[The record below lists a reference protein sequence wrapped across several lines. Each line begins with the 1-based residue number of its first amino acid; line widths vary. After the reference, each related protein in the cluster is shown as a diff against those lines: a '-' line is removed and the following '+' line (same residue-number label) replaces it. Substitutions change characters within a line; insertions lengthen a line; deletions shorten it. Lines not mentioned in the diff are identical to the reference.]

1 MQSPA
6 HAREST
12 PVRSLLVV
20 IGVAILGTATS
31 QLFPLPAAFLDTRL
45 LESPVEASIE
55 ARTLFM
61 ALSFVGWAA
70 AGAIY
75 LSVTDRGWSYV
86 DLRIPAKRDALY
98 ALGGIVAVIVLYF
111 LAVALIQLL
120 SLPTAD
126 NQIVEF
132 IGDDTTMIL
141 IMIGIVFF
149 FNAPAEEFIFR
160 NIVQKRLY
168 EAFTRMQAVVL
179 ASGVFALIHFP
190 VYIVTADEL
199 LAVAPSLVIIFAGSL
214 VFGYIYAKTDNLL
227 VPTLAHAAYNS
238 FVFFLL
244 YLAIVY
250 DVEDVET
257 TTSVLSAVV

>member
-1 MQSPA
+1 MQPQE

-20 IGVAILGTATS
+20 IGVSVLGVIAAN
-31 QLFPLPAAFLDTRL
+31 LLPLPAVFLDTRL
-45 LESPVEASIE
+45 LESPVEASRE
-55 ARTLFM
+55 ARALFM
-61 ALSFVGWAA
+61 ALNFVGWAA

-75 LSVTDRGWSYV
+75 LAVTDRGWSYV
-86 DLRIPAKRDALY
+86 DLRVPTKRDVLY
-98 ALGGIVAVIVLYF
+98 TIGGIVGVFVLYI
-111 LAVALIQLL
+111 LAAVLIQLL
-120 SLPTAD
+120 SLPSAD

-141 IMIGIVFF
+141 IMIGIVFL

-168 EAFTRMQAVVL
+168 EAFSRMQAVVL
-179 ASGVFALIHFP
+179 ASGVFALVHFP
-190 VYIVTADEL
+190 VYVVTADEL
-199 LAVAPSLVIIFAGSL
+199 LAVAPSLVIIFLGSI
-214 VFGYIYAKTDNLL
+214 VFGYIYAKTDNLI

-244 YLAIVY
+244 YLSIVFE
-250 DVEDVET
+250 VEDVET
-257 TTSVLSAVV
+257 ATSVLWALV

>member
-1 MQSPA
+1 MQSPE

-12 PVRSLLVV
+12 PIRSLLVV
-20 IGVAILGTATS
+20 IGVAVLGAAAANVV
-31 QLFPLPAAFLDTRL
+31 PLPAVFLDTRI
-45 LESPVEASIE
+45 LESPVEASMGVR
-55 ARTLFM
+55 ALFM
-61 ALSFVGWAA
+61 ALNFVGWAV

-75 LSVTDRGWSYV
+75 LAVTDRGWSYV
-86 DLRIPAKRDALY
+86 DLRMPTKRDALY
-98 ALGGIVAVIVLYF
+98 TVGGIVGVLVLYVVA
-111 LAVALIQLL
+111 AVMIQLL

-141 IMIGIVFF
+141 VMIGIVFF

-168 EAFTRMQAVVL
+168 EAFSRMQAVVL
-179 ASGVFALIHFP
+179 ASGVFALVHFP
-190 VYIVTADEL
+190 VYVVTADEL
-199 LAVAPSLVIIFAGSL
+199 PAVAPSLVIIFLGSL

-244 YLAIVY
+244 YLSIVFE
-250 DVEDVET
+250 VEDVET
-257 TTSVLSAVV
+257 ATSVLWALV